1 MNPAF
6 KAALYTFAF
15 SFITLFGTSLIGWLE
30 EVVQWASDDSAAV
43 LFPDPGAL
51 AKAAVSAVVSA
62 MIGLVNFV
70 VRFGQQKAGVGEVP
84 VYTRTPPQ

>member
-6 KAALYTFAF
+6 KAALWTFVF
-15 SFITLFGTSLIGWLE
+15 SFVTLFGTSLIGWLQD
-30 EVVQWASDDSAAV
+30 VVDWASDDSAGIV
-43 LFPDPGAL
+43 FPDPGVL

-70 VRFGQQKAGVGEVP
+70 VRFGQQKTGVGEIPTYVK
-84 VYTRTPPQ
+84 PPQP